1 MMTPTASPPVM
12 QEDNS
17 PEPSPGADQQPT
29 VEIPLASFGGTPP
42 EEGST
47 IQLKVVSV
55 DTQNGVVNAMPMQ
68 AQPDDGGGSDS
79 MAAEF
84 NDKPSMKGAS

>member
-1 MMTPTASPPVM
+1 MSEDAAPDAPP
-12 QEDNS
+12 E
-17 PEPSPGADQQPT
+17 ADQQPT

-79 MAAEF
+79 LASEF
-84 NDKPSMKGAS
+84 SQKS

>member
-1 MMTPTASPPVM
+1 MTQAPSSPVLS
-12 QEDNS
+12 EDAAPDAP
-17 PEPSPGADQQPT
+17 PEADQQPT